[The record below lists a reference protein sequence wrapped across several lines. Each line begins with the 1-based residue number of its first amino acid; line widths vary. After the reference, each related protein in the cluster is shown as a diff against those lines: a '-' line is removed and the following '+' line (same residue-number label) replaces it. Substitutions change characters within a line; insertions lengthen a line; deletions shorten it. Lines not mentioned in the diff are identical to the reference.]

1 MSLRKFSRAS
11 FAFAAAQMGMMQGLL
26 ALPGAEAQMGMMQ
39 GQSQVDCQAV
49 ARCKFEADVR
59 PRLTAVDQILYGPQ
73 QNQTPEMVQQVLGEL
88 LNL

>member
-26 ALPGAEAQMGMMQ
+26 GADAQMGMMQ